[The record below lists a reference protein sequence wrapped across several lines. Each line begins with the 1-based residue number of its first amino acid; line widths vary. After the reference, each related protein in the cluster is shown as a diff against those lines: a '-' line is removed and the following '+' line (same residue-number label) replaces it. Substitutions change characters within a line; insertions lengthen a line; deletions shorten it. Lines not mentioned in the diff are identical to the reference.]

1 MTVVTTHW
9 LRRIGL
15 FTVYLTATLAGDV
28 QLADQTGTSRP
39 EQFGAGGNAVTDD
52 TIAVQRAADEAA
64 ETTGQLVLS
73 GDYRISRGIIIN
85 APMTISGGG
94 QLIASSEIEQNIGV
108 AGTDAMLRITA
119 QAPGA
124 RILNTEFD
132 LAGSGRTALRIE
144 SAGTNVD
151 GVSVRNYSKS
161 VKADNKRHNKSESGI
176 RVSASDVTI
185 KNVTCE
191 RMFTTVEDA
200 VPRCI
205 TVHGGAMRVRIDA
218 LTGVDINGGVTV
230 GASDGVMVTDFSF
243 RNLSDNGLY
252 LLPDSNHVIATDGE
266 IDGINETVVFKGK
279 DAIVRRLRIHN
290 QEQGL
295 GLENASGVVISDI
308 IVTYDG
314 DLRTRPAFLRTRIG
328 NERSS
333 NIRLEN
339 VRASMPLG
347 NAIFNL
353 AHGAVVDFTVVDS
366 EFELDVSAK
375 VASRDA
381 AFLYRQNAGD
391 VPEISGST
399 FRFMGE
405 ASMNLRSVHYK
416 SMSESDEVWTKLKS
430 DNRFLRGDEELDV
443 KPISRTA
450 D

>member
-1 MTVVTTHW
+1 
-9 LRRIGL
+9 
-15 FTVYLTATLAGDV
+15 
-28 QLADQTGTSRP
+28 
-39 EQFGAGGNAVTDD
+39 
-52 TIAVQRAADEAA
+52 
-64 ETTGQLVLS
+64 
-73 GDYRISRGIIIN
+73 
-85 APMTISGGG
+85 
-94 QLIASSEIEQNIGV
+94 
-108 AGTDAMLRITA
+108 
-119 QAPGA
+119 
-124 RILNTEFD
+124 
-132 LAGSGRTALRIE
+132 
-144 SAGTNVD
+144 
-151 GVSVRNYSKS
+151 
-161 VKADNKRHNKSESGI
+161 
-176 RVSASDVTI
+176 
-185 KNVTCE
+185 
-191 RMFTTVEDA
+191 
-200 VPRCI
+200 
-205 TVHGGAMRVRIDA
+205 MRVRIDA

-295 GLENASGVVISDI
+295 GLENASGVVISDV